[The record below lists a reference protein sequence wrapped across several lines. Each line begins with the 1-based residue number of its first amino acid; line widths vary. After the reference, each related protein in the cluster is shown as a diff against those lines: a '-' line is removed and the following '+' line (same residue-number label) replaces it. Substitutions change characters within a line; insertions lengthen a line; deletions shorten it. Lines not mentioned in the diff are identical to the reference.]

1 METKAV
7 GKVSFTPKGAYD
19 ANVSY
24 KKLDIV
30 RYDGSSWLVLKN
42 ITGVTPT
49 EGMYYM
55 LLSERGED
63 GPEGPQGPVGPV
75 GPQGPEGPEGSVGP
89 QGPQGPEGPQG
100 PAGPAGDSATVDTT
114 LTIEGAAAEAKAV
127 GDKFNE
133 FFKSQTEI
141 VQTLKQYTD
150 NQISSAV
157 GGIDA
162 TLDEINGE
170 VV

>member
-7 GKVSFTPKGAYD
+7 GKVSLTPKGEYD

-63 GPEGPQGPVGPV
+63 GH
-75 GPQGPEGPEGSVGP
+75 
-89 QGPQGPEGPQG
+89 EGPQG
-100 PAGPAGDSATVDTT
+100 PAGPAGDSVTVDTT

-127 GDKFNE
+127 GAKFQELLNRIE
-133 FFKSQTEI
+133 GIEKTI
-141 VQTLKQYTD
+141 GD
-150 NQISSAV
+150 ISSV
-157 GGIDA
+157 
-162 TLDEINGE
+162 LDEINGE
-170 VV
+170 VI

>member
-7 GKVSFTPKGAYD
+7 GKVSLTPKGEYD

-55 LLSERGED
+55 LLSERGKD
-63 GPEGPQGPVGPV
+63 
-75 GPQGPEGPEGSVGP
+75 
-89 QGPQGPEGPQG
+89 GPQG

-150 NQISSAV
+150 NQIASAV